1 MAVKERDANTN
12 HTNQH
17 EYKGHWLKIGYA
29 ELKVRLIRLIREIR
43 VQKKGT
49 LFTLVSKKAVS
60 LQHDSDADHIVADA
74 RVHFLLGT
82 VAFGLVGTTH
92 QGKGAIVCFHAGGC
106 RSVWGTFHLLQPS
119 A

>member
-29 ELKVRLIRLIREIR
+29 ELKVRLIRLIRLIREIGYAELKVR

-49 LFTLVSKKAVS
+49 LFTLVSKKSCIFA
-60 LQHDSDADHIVADA
+60 
-74 RVHFLLGT
+74 T
-82 VAFGLVGTTH
+82 
-92 QGKGAIVCFHAGGC
+92 
-106 RSVWGTFHLLQPS
+106 
-119 A
+119 